1 MKKIALISTF
11 CDTAEKQEVL
21 LNTITKVKEL
31 GIDVMALGPNFIQL
45 PHEIV
50 KKCDYFFYTKDNPL
64 LGFPERRYTHWYE
77 MPISEDRITT
87 IQRGLYDYGWAA
99 LYQTK
104 KLSQIALSFDYDVF
118 YHLIYDLEIDETVK
132 NELLGAEVNLLHPR
146 RDPHH
151 PDTLWETTLHFMVF
165 DRNMMQLIEKEITL
179 DNYQMTNGVAEGE
192 VYKWRNKF
200 GLKTSEH
207 PVKDLI
213 FYWEGKDFFNYEVH
227 DDFKTFLSKNV
238 DNEIWLGSNPIYEV
252 ILPSTFRIVFH
263 SSKNDKLKENGIC
276 VIINGVPYL
285 RQPKE
290 WVIEEFP
297 ISSQDIKELQ
307 FVYDGNVIDFTKQY
321 QDIMFNQ
328 IYYNHR

>member
-1 MKKIALISTF
+1 
-11 CDTAEKQEVL
+11 
-21 LNTITKVKEL
+21 
-31 GIDVMALGPNFIQL
+31 
-45 PHEIV
+45 
-50 KKCDYFFYTKDNPL
+50 
-64 LGFPERRYTHWYE
+64 
-77 MPISEDRITT
+77 
-87 IQRGLYDYGWAA
+87 
-99 LYQTK
+99 
-104 KLSQIALSFDYDVF
+104 
-118 YHLIYDLEIDETVK
+118 
-132 NELLGAEVNLLHPR
+132 
-146 RDPHH
+146 
-151 PDTLWETTLHFMVF
+151 
-165 DRNMMQLIEKEITL
+165 
-179 DNYQMTNGVAEGE
+179 
-192 VYKWRNKF
+192 
-200 GLKTSEH
+200 
-207 PVKDLI
+207 
-213 FYWEGKDFFNYEVH
+213 
-227 DDFKTFLSKNV
+227 V